1 MFLEAFLLIF
11 AAAAPE
17 EPATAMH
24 APLAAALKLPAP
36 DYRPDERAVSN
47 WRIER
52 ALSLE
57 TSPAS
62 ALLQLV
68 SPDADDPPRCVKLNN
83 YWCVKRAGWNGEI
96 ASDAEGHVAFS
107 SALEGAA
114 VAALLLRR
122 YYVDYKKHSARA
134 IVARWA
140 PANCLPGG
148 LPPGAPLADSGTPPL
163 SRAGMARMMPQRP
176 TPMGVAPQG
185 IENTLRAR
193 WLSAYGRGGGP
204 GWTVSA
210 LAGKPQ
216 TKALELMRA
225 PTIAAGMG
233 EPAAPAPA
241 AEAPRAIT
249 GRKAD
254 AGGAPPAAGLGLGA
268 CPGEIARIQ
277 NYAAKVAA
285 GVAKTP
291 DEDLRLFTPAGEP
304 TPSLARVMANMAA
317 VEIGPEKAAAP
328 LIDAAI
334 SQLRETLAAQAAK
347 PGLEAPLPR

>member
-1 MFLEAFLLIF
+1 
-11 AAAAPE
+11 
-17 EPATAMH
+17 
-24 APLAAALKLPAP
+24 
-36 DYRPDERAVSN
+36 
-47 WRIER
+47 
-52 ALSLE
+52 
-57 TSPAS
+57 
-62 ALLQLV
+62 
-68 SPDADDPPRCVKLNN
+68 VKLNN

-140 PANCLPGG
+140 PANCLPTG
-148 LPPGAPLADSGTPPL
+148 LPPGAPLAGAGAGKPPL
-163 SRAGMARMMPQRP
+163 SRSGMARMMPQRP

-210 LAGKPQ
+210 LAGKPDP
-216 TKALELMRA
+216 KALDLMRA

-233 EPAAPAPA
+233 EPPSPPPA
-241 AEAPRAIT
+241 AAARRAIAAR
-249 GRKAD
+249 GAD
-254 AGGAPPAAGLGLGA
+254 VDNAPPAAGFGFGA

-291 DEDLRLFTPAGEP
+291 DEDLHLFTPAGEP